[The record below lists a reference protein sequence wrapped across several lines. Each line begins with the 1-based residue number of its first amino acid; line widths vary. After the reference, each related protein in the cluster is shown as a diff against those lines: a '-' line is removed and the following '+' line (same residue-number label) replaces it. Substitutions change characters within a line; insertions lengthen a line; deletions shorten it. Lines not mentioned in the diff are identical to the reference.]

1 MWLCVMADETETC
14 KVDGWRKDDD
24 KKDRQRRWES
34 NADLGELVRCRH
46 SLSSSPGNF
55 AVTSCH
61 HLVTLCPQHPVTSP
75 LSNRAC
81 QSVVMWPGSPLTLCF
96 FNTRYREKSW
106 GTRGRAVVS
115 GHACLPRSQADT
127 NATGAVDLWQCVI
140 LCAVQNPHPP
150 PHPLAIANRANSLDT
165 NAIAT
170 EVPVYKYACVDVRS
184 CTCNLHGEHMSHLL
198 QDKHW
203 EYFVT
208 ANKSMKH
215 SVTHEKNTLLN
226 LNVG

>member
-1 MWLCVMADETETC
+1 MAGETETC
-14 KVDGWRKDDD
+14 EVDGWRKDDD

-34 NADLGELVRCRH
+34 NGDLGELVRCRH

-81 QSVVMWPGSPLTLCF
+81 QSVVMWSGSPLTLCF

-106 GTRGRAVVS
+106 GTRGRTVVS

-127 NATGAVDLWQCVI
+127 NATGAVDLWQSVI
-140 LCAVQNPHPP
+140 LCAVQNPHPTTP
-150 PHPLAIANRANSLDT
+150 WPLLTELIDWTQMLSLLKFEFLSMPVWMLEAVLVIYRDNIWVIFYKT
-165 NAIAT
+165 NTDNI
-170 EVPVYKYACVDVRS
+170 
-184 CTCNLHGEHMSHLL
+184 L
-198 QDKHW
+198 
-203 EYFVT
+203 
-208 ANKSMKH
+208 
-215 SVTHEKNTLLN
+215 
-226 LNVG
+226 